1 MAFRS
6 SLYQP
11 KISSAAS
18 SPRRP
23 FFSKLNKSGSR
34 ESEKFFSPNLKIGE
48 PNDKYEK
55 EADAMADHAVNST
68 NSSASNAIQRKCAK
82 CEEEEKVQRKKEE
95 EEVQRK
101 PIEEEEETVQKKSSN
116 PEEEKEVQ
124 MKALEEEEEP
134 MLQKKALEEE
144 EEPTLQK
151 KAAEEEEPVLQKK
164 ESSDIEE
171 EIQTKGESNHPHANS
186 LASTLSS
193 NKGNGFGLP
202 SQTRKEMEHSFGTDF
217 SGVNVHT
224 DSTAVQMNKD
234 LHAQA
239 FTHGSDIYFNH
250 GKYDTSSTAGKH
262 LLAHELTHVVQQNSV
277 LRKKRIQRQLVFGSG
292 YAGYPGE
299 TAEVAKAKG
308 GKWNP
313 TTIDFSTNAGRSGGG
328 SGAKDLPELI
338 QFIGK
343 QGKGAI
349 KKLGIIGHSNAQ
361 ALGLS
366 GDVHTQGVPLRGVIM
381 EQTLKAN
388 KAKIDA
394 VKDRFAADASIILY
408 SCNSGGISN
417 GLADAV
423 SEAFGVCVKGFKNN
437 VLWCITFNESPVSIT
452 SRGNVFYENPNDPL
466 AGAGLH
472 PSCAN
477 FHTKVDDLTPDVNS
491 CKGVPKPAEK
501 KCVSPQDIP
510 VLGSS
515 QFELASFSEREVL
528 PGFAQP
534 GAGFE
539 GLTFMDG
546 LKANEI
552 EKRSRVVQLQER
564 LNHHGASLIPDG
576 MFGQNTLAFLN
587 QFQSRIGLPPTHTVD
602 STTSMALLL
611 PPSPESDV
619 TIISEIEGL
628 KAGDGLKFGTFNLRP
643 RVSRLQQLLT
653 IHGRFTKIDGMFG
666 PKTLS
671 AMNIFQA
678 SRDLTTSDTVD
689 RGTADAL
696 EGRSPGLCPF
706 GQIPLTV

>member
-1 MAFRS
+1 MKRNEEDEEAV
-6 SLYQP
+6 Q
-11 KISSAAS
+11 K
-18 SPRRP
+18 
-23 FFSKLNKSGSR
+23 KSD
-34 ESEKFFSPNLKIGE
+34 N
-48 PNDKYEK
+48 
-55 EADAMADHAVNST
+55 
-68 NSSASNAIQRKCAK
+68 
-82 CEEEEKVQRKKEE
+82 EEEEKD
-95 EEVQRK
+95 
-101 PIEEEEETVQKKSSN
+101 
-116 PEEEKEVQ
+116 VQ
-124 MKALEEEEEP
+124 M
-134 MLQKKALEEE
+134 
-144 EEPTLQK
+144 
-151 KAAEEEEPVLQKK
+151 KAAEEEEDTNLQRK
-164 ESSDIEE
+164 ESPGLEE
-171 EIQTKGESNHPHANS
+171 EEVQTKGEPNHPQGNG
-186 LASTLSS
+186 LASQLTS
-193 NKGNGFGLP
+193 NRGNGSALP

-217 SGVNVHT
+217 SGVNIHT

-239 FTHGSDIYFNH
+239 FTHGSDIYFNR
-250 GKYDTSSTAGKH
+250 GKYDTSSAAGKH

-292 YAGYPGE
+292 YAGFPSVP
-299 TAEVAKAKG
+299 AEVAKAKA

-338 QFIGK
+338 NIIAK

-349 KKLGIIGHSNAQ
+349 KKLGIIGHSNST

-366 GDVHTQGVPLRGVIM
+366 GDVHTQGVPLRGVITDG
-381 EQTLKAN
+381 TLKAN

-394 VKDRFAADASIILY
+394 IKDRFATGASIILY
-408 SCNSGGISN
+408 SCNSGGITN

-423 SEAFGVCVKGFKNN
+423 SDAFGVCVKGFKNN
-437 VLWCITFNESPVSIT
+437 VLWCITFDNAPLAIT

-466 AGAGLH
+466 AGSGVH

-477 FHTKVDDLTPDVNS
+477 FNKKVDDLTPDVSS

-510 VLGSS
+510 VLQPSN
-515 QFELASFSEREVL
+515 QFALASFSESDL
-528 PGFAQP
+528 TPSFAQHDL
-534 GAGFE
+534 GLE

-546 LKANEI
+546 MKANEI
-552 EKRSRVVQLQER
+552 EKRSKVAQLQDR
-564 LNHHGASLIPDG
+564 LNHHGASLSPDG
-576 MFGQNTLAFLN
+576 MFGQNTLSILN
-587 QFQSRIGLPPTHTVD
+587 QFQSRVGLPPTHTVD
-602 STTSMALLL
+602 SRTATALLL

-619 TIISEIEGL
+619 TLISQIEGL
-628 KAGDGLKFGTFNLRP
+628 KVGDGLKFGTFNLRP

-653 IHGRFTKIDGMFG
+653 IHGNFTRIDGMFG

-678 SRDLTTSDTVD
+678 SRDLSTSSEVD
-689 RGTADAL
+689 SNTADAL

>member
-6 SLYQP
+6 ALYP
-11 KISSAAS
+11 SKISSAAS
-18 SPRRP
+18 SPKRP

-34 ESEKFFSPNLKIGE
+34 EREKFFSPNLKIGE

-55 EADAMADHAVNST
+55 EADAMADHVVNT
-68 NSSASNAIQRKCAK
+68 PNSSTSNNIQRKCAK

-95 EEVQRK
+95 EEIQRK
-101 PIEEEEETVQKKSSN
+101 PIEEEEEKVQKKSSN

-134 MLQKKALEEE
+134 MVQKKAEEE
-144 EEPTLQK
+144 DEPM
-151 KAAEEEEPVLQKK
+151 LQKK
-164 ESSDIEE
+164 ESSALEE
-171 EIQTKGESNHPHANS
+171 EIQTKGEQNS

-193 NKGNGFGLP
+193 ARGNGFGLP
-202 SQTRKEMEHSFGTDF
+202 SQTRNEMENSIGADF
-217 SGVNVHT
+217 SQVNIHT
-224 DSTAVQMNKD
+224 NADAVQMNKD

-239 FTHGSDIYFNH
+239 FTHGSDIYFNK

-299 TAEVAKAKG
+299 TAEVAKAKA

-313 TTIDFSTNAGRSGGG
+313 TSIDFSTNAGRSGGG

-349 KKLGIIGHSNAQ
+349 KKLGIIGHSNSR

-381 EQTLKAN
+381 EETLKAN
-388 KAKIDA
+388 KSKIDA

-466 AGAGLH
+466 AGAGVH

-501 KCVSPQDIP
+501 KCVSPQEIP
-510 VLGSS
+510 VLGSN

-528 PGFAQP
+528 PNLAQHD
-534 GAGFE
+534 AGIE

-546 LKANEI
+546 LKGNEL
-552 EKRSRVVQLQER
+552 EKRSRVKGLQER

-576 MFGQNTLAFLN
+576 MFGQDTLSFLN

-602 STTSMALLL
+602 TQTAMALFL

-619 TIISEIEGL
+619 SLISEIEGL
-628 KAGDGLKFGTFNLRP
+628 KVGDGLKFGTFNLRP

-653 IHGRFTKIDGMFG
+653 VHGRFTKIDGMFG

-678 SRDLTTSDTVD
+678 SRDLTTSDFVD